1 MQLKIFMLK
10 NKTIIDEYNIH
21 QHIEC
26 LYNEKWKRISEF
38 PNYLIS
44 NYGRCY
50 SLCHN
55 KLLKPQLNE
64 YKANTPYYGYRL
76 SNSIKTCWMKVHR
89 LVATYFVANPF
100 DKPEVYHINNKH
112 WDNRASNLIWATAEE
127 RDEMY
132 RMMREA
138 KKLHKLYKA
147 NASTNDL
154 I

>member
-1 MQLKIFMLK
+1 MQLKFFMQK
-10 NKTIIDEYNIH
+10 NTTIIDEYYIH

-55 KLLKPQLNE
+55 KFLKPQPNE

-76 SNSIKTCWMKVHR
+76 SNSIKPVG
-89 LVATYFVANPF
+89 
-100 DKPEVYHINNKH
+100 
-112 WDNRASNLIWATAEE
+112 
-127 RDEMY
+127 
-132 RMMREA
+132 
-138 KKLHKLYKA
+138 
-147 NASTNDL
+147 
-154 I
+154 